1 MNTSKKEKEVMN
13 KSINIRHHAQRRM
26 LVRIAVS
33 MLMMFLISAP
43 GLMIEAN
50 AEADS
55 AHSKITCGYDSICNT
70 ISEREFDLIL
80 YSSLGSEMVIL
91 YSREKVEA
99 VVADASEKYYSRS
112 TGNVRDAIYFLSR
125 HTDYTGFKFR
135 QARKSKGL
143 FSSKVVNGVY
153 VAVPEYRSEGDH
165 KSPEYRF
172 TEKDGKLT
180 VRIRPV
186 IRPMSN

>member
-1 MNTSKKEKEVMN
+1 MFT
-13 KSINIRHHAQRRM
+13 SINKIHSTQRRM
-26 LVRIAVS
+26 FVRIAIA

-43 GLMIEAN
+43 GLIMKAN

-55 AHSKITCGYDSICNT
+55 AHSNISCGYDSICNN

-91 YSREKVEA
+91 YNREKAET
-99 VVADASEKYYSRS
+99 VVAGTSEKYYSKS
-112 TGNVRDAIYFLSR
+112 TGNVRNAIYFLSR
-125 HTDYTGFKFR
+125 HSEYTGFKFR
-135 QARKSKGL
+135 QARKSTGL
-143 FSSKVVNGVY
+143 FSTKVVEGVY
-153 VAVPEYRSEGDH
+153 VAVPQYTNNSENRP
-165 KSPEYRF
+165 PEYRF

>member
-1 MNTSKKEKEVMN
+1 MFKSTIKKHVFQR
-13 KSINIRHHAQRRM
+13 SIFVKISMAM
-26 LVRIAVS
+26 LV
-33 MLMMFLISAP
+33 MLLISAP
-43 GLMIEAN
+43 GLIMKSN

-55 AHSKITCGYDSICNT
+55 AHSSITCGYDSICNT

-91 YSREKVEA
+91 YSREKAET
-99 VVADASEKYYSRS
+99 VVADTSEKYYSKS

-125 HTDYTGFKFR
+125 HSDYTGFKFR
-135 QARKSKGL
+135 HARKSTGL
-143 FSSKVVNGVY
+143 FSTKVVEGVY
-153 VAVPEYRSEGDH
+153 VAVPQYTNNSENRP
-165 KSPEYRF
+165 PEYRF